1 MARMDTRHFEA
12 FRAIYENGSMSAAAA
27 VLKKS
32 QPAIS
37 KLISRLEDEVG
48 VKLFHRTRGRLEPT
62 PEASIFLVAIA
73 RMLDTMEQTVAI
85 SRNLKGL
92 SSATLRI
99 ASPPGLATYILPR
112 IIAQVLKKNPG
123 ATARFITRSSNVVR
137 DLGSIGAFD
146 VGFAELPI
154 ENNVAS
160 LELFE
165 MRCMCVMRPDH
176 PLAGA
181 NVVGPEQLAARP
193 FISLFPEHITTI
205 ALAEAFYRS
214 GTQWNV
220 IAEAE
225 FFGSACAMVQ
235 ETGAV
240 TVVDPVTAQS
250 YARAGLVAIPFEPV
264 IPYRFGM
271 FRPSLRPPSRISADF
286 MEAFRAFMA
295 IGNKSRSGRA
305 APRTAARTTGRAR
318 KKG

>member
-1 MARMDTRHFEA
+1 MDTRHFEA

-48 VKLFHRTRGRLEPT
+48 VKLFHRAHGRLEPT

-92 SSATLRI
+92 SSVTLRI

-123 ATARFITRSSNVVR
+123 TTVRFITRSSNVVR

-181 NVVGPEQLAARP
+181 SVVGPEQLAGRP

-205 ALAEAFYRS
+205 ALAEA
-214 GTQWNV
+214 
-220 IAEAE
+220 E
-225 FFGSACAMVQ
+225 FFGSACALVQ

-250 YARAGLVAIPFEPV
+250 YARTGMVAVPFDPV
-264 IPYRFGM
+264 ILYRFGM

-286 MEAFRAFMA
+286 MDSFRAFMA
-295 IGNKSRSGRA
+295 VGIKSRSARPG
-305 APRTAARTTGRAR
+305 PRTTSRGAVRPR